1 MTAHEVIE
9 QIKTLP
15 EAERKQVALFVLKS
29 DKSWIP
35 ESFRQGMREAD
46 RGEFVDMEVAL
57 HEKPPA
63 GL

>member
-1 MTAHEVIE
+1 MTAREVIE

-29 DKSWIP
+29 DKSWVP
-35 ESFRQGMREAD
+35 ESFRQGMLEAE
-46 RGEFVDMEVAL
+46 RGEFVDMDIAL

-63 GL
+63 DL

>member
-1 MTAHEVIE
+1 MTATDVIE
-9 QIKTLP
+9 QIKALP

-35 ESFRQGMREAD
+35 DSFRQGMLEAE

-57 HEKPPA
+57 HEKPPQDK
-63 GL
+63 